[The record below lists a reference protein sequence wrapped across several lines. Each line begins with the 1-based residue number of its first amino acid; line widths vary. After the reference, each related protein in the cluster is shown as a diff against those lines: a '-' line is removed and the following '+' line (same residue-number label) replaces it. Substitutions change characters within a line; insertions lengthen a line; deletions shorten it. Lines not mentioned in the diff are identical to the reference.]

1 MLHIR
6 QKYDLTLK
14 DEVAYTVVITD
25 DWTLPLEQHPSIV
38 QHPEVFEIVDAV
50 IPEDAQYLKYQ

>member
-6 QKYDLTLK
+6 QKYDTASPLDL
-14 DEVAYTVVITD
+14 AYTVVITD
-25 DWTLPLEQHPSIV
+25 GWTLPLDQHPSIV
-38 QHPEVFEIVDAV
+38 QHPEVFEIVDEI

>member
-14 DEVAYTVVITD
+14 DKVAYTVVITD
-25 DWTLPLEQHPSIV
+25 DWTLPLEQHPSMV
-38 QHPEVFEIVDAV
+38 EHPEVFEIVDAI